1 MYNQTNDI
9 KRFGQ
14 LRKQLAP
21 VLNNS
26 HKELLER
33 IEGTLGEKNVTP
45 QLPLK
50 QKLSHDQRVYKHLKL

>member
-1 MYNQTNDI
+1 MYNSEKDI
-9 KRFGQ
+9 KQFGQ

-33 IEGTLGEKNVTP
+33 IEGKLGSKMEP
-45 QLPLK
+45 AQLPLK
-50 QKLSHDQRVYKHLKL
+50 QTLTHDQRVMKHLKF